1 MSEELTNEAIN
12 SAILLEGRVNE
23 RVEKEVNRILDRQMS
38 KIVKSEVNN
47 AFAEYKQAMM
57 MEISITV
64 GKIMRNTEEE
74 NRKPLW
80 ASTPEELG
88 LMHKDLNSHMLG
100 KSGDHGFTTGDI
112 DAIRKQT

>member
-1 MSEELTNEAIN
+1 MSEELTNEAID
-12 SAILLEGRVNE
+12 SAIILENKVNE
-23 RVEKEVNRILDRQMS
+23 RVEKEVTRIINRELS
-38 KIVKSEVNN
+38 KLVASEVHKAFEQYKN
-47 AFAEYKQAMM
+47 AMI

-88 LMHKDLNSHMLG
+88 LERDSLNRHMLG
-100 KSGDHGFTTGDI
+100 KDI
-112 DAIRKQT
+112 DENAIRKQT